1 MASNSSGELAMAQH
15 DVEKEAHH
23 LANGK
28 VEVNNW
34 SQPGPAAFDF
44 RSDVVTTP
52 TTRML
57 NAIASTTLLDDVFQ
71 LDPTTNDLETF
82 IADLTGKEA
91 ALLVLSG
98 TMGNQVSIRTQLLAP
113 PHSVVTDYR

>member
-1 MASNSSGELAMAQH
+1 MASNSNGEPAMAQH

-44 RSDVVTTP
+44 RSKQ
-52 TTRML
+52 
-57 NAIASTTLLDDVFQ
+57 ASHR
-71 LDPTTNDLETF
+71 
-82 IADLTGKEA
+82 A
-91 ALLVLSG
+91 ALDHL
-98 TMGNQVSIRTQLLAP
+98 R
-113 PHSVVTDYR
+113 

>member
-1 MASNSSGELAMAQH
+1 MASNSNGEPAMAQH

-44 RSDVVTTP
+44 R
-52 TTRML
+52 
-57 NAIASTTLLDDVFQ
+57 Q
-71 LDPTTNDLETF
+71 
-82 IADLTGKEA
+82 
-91 ALLVLSG
+91 
-98 TMGNQVSIRTQLLAP
+98 
-113 PHSVVTDYR
+113 